1 MDWIKLHRSI
11 QENEFYFAERF
22 TKAQAWV
29 DLLLLAT
36 FKERTVFLRGVE
48 VHLMPG
54 ELCHSQVSLA
64 KRWKW
69 NERTVNK
76 FLKMLEKR
84 EMIQSRIT
92 HVTTVISIN
101 NWNLYQ
107 NNTEQNTGQSGSR
120 IQTNK
125 KGKKEMNVDSGE
137 IISPSAEKIYD
148 YYAGKVRAGAKM
160 DAVNN
165 IAKLLKECSEGE
177 LLACIDRYSTN
188 GMSKEAQY
196 RIQANNFFGEKQRFK
211 DYLGGGS
218 PETTAI
224 KPANS
229 NSQLTDTQKFLMER
243 EL

>member
-22 TKAQAWV
+22 TKAQAWI

-54 ELCHSQVSLA
+54 ELCYSQVSLA

-76 FLKMLEKR
+76 FLKLLEKR

-92 HVTTVISIN
+92 YVTTVISIR

-107 NNTEQNTGQSGSR
+107 SNTEQNTEQSKSK

-125 KGKKEMNVDSGE
+125 KGKKDNNVSCGE
-137 IISPSAEKIYD
+137 TLFPLAEKIYQH
-148 YYAGKVRAGAKM
+148 YAAKVRAGAKA

-165 IAKLLKECSEGE
+165 IAKLLKEHSEEE
-177 LLACIDRYSTN
+177 LLACIDRYSTS

-196 RIQANNFFGEKQRFK
+196 RIQANNFFGEKERFK
-211 DYLGGGS
+211 DYLGRGS
-218 PETTAI
+218 PETSEIKTASLT
-224 KPANS
+224 P
-229 NSQLTDTQKFLMER
+229 QLTETQKFLMEQ
-243 EL
+243 EP

>member
-22 TKAQAWV
+22 TKAQAWI
-29 DLLLLAT
+29 DLLLLGT

-54 ELCHSQVSLA
+54 ELCYSQVSLA
-64 KRWKW
+64 KRWQW

-76 FLKMLEKR
+76 FLKMLQER

-92 HVTTVISIN
+92 YVTTVISIR

-107 NNTEQNTGQSGSR
+107 NNTEQNAEQSKSR

-125 KGKKEMNVDSGE
+125 KGKKEKNVGSTGT
-137 IISPSAEKIYD
+137 ISPLAEKIYS
-148 YYAGKVRAGAKM
+148 YYSDKVRAGAKS
-160 DAVNN
+160 DAVRN
-165 IAKLLKECSEGE
+165 ISKLLKEHSEGE
-177 LLACIDRYSTN
+177 LLSCIDRYSTN

-211 DYLGGGS
+211 DYLGMGS
-218 PETTAI
+218 PETAEPKRTSSTPQI
-224 KPANS
+224 
-229 NSQLTDTQKFLMER
+229 TETQKFLMEQER
-243 EL
+243 